1 MNKIDINLVYDTLID
16 KLREANE
23 LSVIEE
29 IKNSS
34 AGAVTGSEA
43 LGMQGSH
50 LVSLK
55 YSNPTAFKLIEQE
68 VNKYLKYCEQHGLII
83 HR

>member
-1 MNKIDINLVYDTLID
+1 MFGIDINLVYDTLIN
-16 KLREANE
+16 KLREANQLTVFE
-23 LSVIEE
+23 GIE
-29 IKNSS
+29 NSS

-55 YSNPTAFKLIEQE
+55 YSNPTAFKLTEQE
-68 VNKYLKYCEQHGLII
+68 VIKYLEYCKQHGLII
-83 HR
+83 RE